1 MPFHRGLHHTAA
13 SDPPQCTPREGS
25 RAARQWLQTI
35 PALCQGIFIQKTHP
49 VLIPALSCWIKAK
62 ARTELGLP
70 LLLYLQAGFTR
81 SWASASIL
89 AVGPAAAS
97 PCFVVAFGCR
107 LHLAAHQGRVL
118 LALLLSP
125 AAGLVRGIRGH
136 PSGHRA
142 CPGLPSPFRGVTRP
156 CAAAA
161 SRLPLSGLLAA
172 GGRPHPSPR
181 AESQQWGCDV
191 PRTCLGQ
198 HRGCRVLP
206 ARFRDLR
213 HGFGL
218 IQSWAMG
225 ERGCVLGKEMRRWQR
240 ARRPLG
246 RGGATRREHPR
257 IRTQGRRREPGTG
270 SLGWPIPAIQ
280 LSRSAAPRTPR
291 ARRCRPGCPGS
302 DPSAAQPA
310 APVRRRPPTARRGA
324 AFASPSRGVVPADG
338 SPYPPAIP

>member
-1 MPFHRGLHHTAA
+1 MGGIQGCQTMAPNDPNSLPRNIHSENPSCFDTSSLMLDQSKGKNRAWSPTVALASGRFHQKLGECLHPGSGAGCCI
-13 SDPPQCTPREGS
+13 SLFCSGFWVPPAPCCTS
-25 RAARQWLQTI
+25 
-35 PALCQGIFIQKTHP
+35 
-49 VLIPALSCWIKAK
+49 
-62 ARTELGLP
+62 
-70 LLLYLQAGFTR
+70 
-81 SWASASIL
+81 
-89 AVGPAAAS
+89 
-97 PCFVVAFGCR
+97 
-107 LHLAAHQGRVL
+107 
-118 LALLLSP
+118 
-125 AAGLVRGIRGH
+125 
-136 PSGHRA
+136 
-142 CPGLPSPFRGVTRP
+142 RP
-156 CAAAA
+156 CAACSAPLPCCWA
-161 SRLPLSGLLAA
+161 GQRHPRTPVWAPCLPGLALPVPWCDTSLRCSRLPAPLSGLLAA

-225 ERGCVLGKEMRRWQR
+225 ERGRGRGCVLGKEMRRWQR

-338 SPYPPAIP
+338 PPYPPGIP